1 MDKLKQQEDWGL
13 LGLKEFAARERSVTL
28 TEKEWGD
35 LSTYIL
41 MTTEYREKEQKAW
54 RKLAEQKLSD
64 GTPIIPHAANNAAFW
79 KDMDRK
85 LDRIRRIIEAPYLPP
100 EEVADL
106 CGR

>member
-1 MDKLKQQEDWGL
+1 MDEKEKQQDQAM
-13 LGLKEFAARERSVTL
+13 KEFLVRKRSVTL

-41 MTTEYREKEQKAW
+41 ITTEYRKKEQKAW
-54 RKLAEQKLSD
+54 RKLAEEKQPD
-64 GTPIIPHAANNAAFW
+64 GTPMVPHAADNAAFW

-106 CGR
+106 

>member
-1 MDKLKQQEDWGL
+1 MDEKEKQQDQAM
-13 LGLKEFAARERSVTL
+13 KEFLVRKRSVTL

-41 MTTEYREKEQKAW
+41 ITTEYRKKEP
-54 RKLAEQKLSD
+54 D
-64 GTPIIPHAANNAAFW
+64 GTPMVPHAADNAAFW

-106 CGR
+106 